1 MSGIELKIRNLQTGE
16 QGTVTLE
23 SEPEALTWLRAR
35 PPFVDVMGL
44 ITRVPEDV
52 SQRLRAAVRPHDA
65 AERALAKQ
73 AEEEMVAQAKARAEA
88 DQRRAEEASA
98 ARRTEAKSADP
109 NRPMQIR
116 WMFDAG
122 MQTVDKDDPRE
133 ITVEARAAVL
143 AWVAERND
151 WVRDRGQMVGDATCT
166 VLPGEVP
173 EGTERVVSGRFVPVT
188 AAAPQS
194 KPS

>member
-16 QGTVTLE
+16 QGSVTLE
-23 SEPEALTWLRAR
+23 SEKEALTWLRAR

-44 ITRVPEDV
+44 LTKHPEEM
-52 SQRLRAAVRPHDA
+52 SHRLRAAVRPHDA

-73 AEEEMVAQAKARAEA
+73 AEDEMMAQAKARAEA
-88 DQRRAEEASA
+88 DQRRAEEAST
-98 ARRTEAKSADP
+98 ARRTEQKSADP

-133 ITVEARAAVL
+133 ITVAARAAVSI
-143 AWVAERND
+143 AF
-151 WVRDRGQMVGDATCT
+151 ATQRANRT
-166 VLPGEVP
+166 SNPL
-173 EGTERVVSGRFVPVT
+173 TR
-188 AAAPQS
+188 
-194 KPS
+194 